1 MPLNINIY
9 SGLFLMK
16 STDERELF
24 LICCCSL
31 AQNHEFNDFLK
42 NTTDCAP
49 SFISLFYFK
58 VSHLEMRFDRKVLCL
73 LVFQEPYM
81 LVLQIDLSQL
91 LG

>member
-1 MPLNINIY
+1 MLYATEYKYIY
-9 SGLFLMK
+9 SGLFHMK

-24 LICCCSL
+24 LIYCCSL

-58 VSHLEMRFDRKVLCL
+58 MSHLELKFDLKST
-73 LVFQEPYM
+73 M
-81 LVLQIDLSQL
+81 LACVS
-91 LG
+91 GTSYVSSAN